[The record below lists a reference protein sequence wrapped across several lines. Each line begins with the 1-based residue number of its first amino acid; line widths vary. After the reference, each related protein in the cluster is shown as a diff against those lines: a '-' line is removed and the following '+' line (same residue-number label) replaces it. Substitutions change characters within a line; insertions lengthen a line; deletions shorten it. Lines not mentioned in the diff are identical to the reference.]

1 MVWRLWPRAF
11 VFFAMHLVLINQYYP
26 PDLAPTGW
34 MLEAVAEELVRAGHR
49 VTVLCAAGRAYAG
62 QDAGVEGRRSK
73 VEGRKSKVES
83 RKSKVEG
90 RNPEKHPEKHPESN
104 AALSSGAAV
113 ADGTGGGEAD
123 DGPADR
129 GAAAPRVLRIG
140 ATRFGGTTAVGKL
153 MDYLS
158 FYLGV
163 AGRLACLQPRPDR
176 VVALTTPPYLSVLA
190 RGLSKLRGADHAHW
204 VMDLYPD
211 VMVAH
216 GMLTRGGGVHR
227 VLAALGRWAFCGKRR
242 AALLTLGTDMAR
254 RVAALAGDHG
264 SAVSGGGVDWVP
276 LWAST
281 DSAADDHSS
290 APSARAAEA
299 SVELASIGLRRRR
312 GWADD
317 EIVVMYSGNM
327 GLGHRFQEFL
337 SAARVLADPS
347 RGMAGEGSRYRFVFY
362 GRGKRRGEIEAFVRG
377 NPGLL
382 VELHDYAPAEDLA
395 VHLRSADLHL
405 ASLEGSWT
413 GTMLPSKTQG
423 VFAAGRPLLVVGD
436 ADSSMACWVQ
446 ESGGG
451 WVVSPGDDGSMLAA
465 LREAA
470 RSAERR
476 KRGDAARDHSR
487 RHFSRRE
494 NVTRCA
500 AILSRPRTPFP

>member
-1 MVWRLWPRAF
+1 
-11 VFFAMHLVLINQYYP
+11 MHLVFLNQYYP
-26 PDLAPTGW
+26 PDVAPTGL
-34 MLEAVAEELVRAGHR
+34 MLEAVAECLVDKGHE
-49 VTVLCAAGRAYAG
+49 VTVLCA
-62 QDAGVEGRRSK
+62 EG
-73 VEGRKSKVES
+73 GY
-83 RKSKVEG
+83 
-90 RNPEKHPEKHPESN
+90 
-104 AALSSGAAV
+104 
-113 ADGTGGGEAD
+113 GGGEKPDAL
-123 DGPADR
+123 GPDKPGMRVVRIRATGFGR
-129 GAAAPRVLRIG
+129 GTAA
-140 ATRFGGTTAVGKL
+140 GKL
-153 MDYLS
+153 ADYLT

-163 AGRLACLQPRPDR
+163 VAKLATLQPKPDR

-190 RGLSKLRGADHAHW
+190 RGMSKLRGADHAHW

-216 GMLTRGGGVHR
+216 GMLTRGGGAHR

-242 AALLTLGTDMAR
+242 AALLTLGPDMAR
-254 RVAALAGDHG
+254 RVAALAGDRG
-264 SAVSGGGVDWVP
+264 SAVSGDGVDWVP

-281 DSAADDHSS
+281 GSAADDHSS
-290 APSARAAEA
+290 APAARAAEA
-299 SVELASIGLRRRR
+299 SVELAAIGLRRRR

-337 SAARVLADPS
+337 AAARVLADPS
-347 RGMAGEGSRYRFVFY
+347 RSMAGEGSRYRFVFY

-377 NPGLL
+377 NPGLR
-382 VELHDYAPAEDLA
+382 VELHDYAPAEELA
-395 VHLRSADLHL
+395 AHLRSADLHL

-423 VFAAGRPLLVVGD
+423 VFAAGRPLLVVGA

-451 WVVSPGDDGSMLAA
+451 WVVTPGDDGSMLAA
-465 LREAA
+465 LQEAA
-470 RSAERR
+470 QSAERR
-476 KRGDAARDHSR
+476 KRGDAARNHSH